1 MLKRCPNLTIHLW
14 IWNQKY
20 AKRKPLRYGYH
31 SIISNEKFEDNS
43 ERCTKQKP
51 DKEVIADGGSAY
63 FKWDQNCIDTTR
75 QATYAMKNSK

>member
-20 AKRKPLRYGYH
+20 AKRKLLQYGYH

-43 ERCTKQKP
+43 KGAQNKKP
-51 DKEVIADGGSAY
+51 DKEDIAYGGSAY
-63 FKWDQNCIDTTR
+63 FRWGQNCIDAAR
-75 QATYAMKNSK
+75 QATYAMNNSK